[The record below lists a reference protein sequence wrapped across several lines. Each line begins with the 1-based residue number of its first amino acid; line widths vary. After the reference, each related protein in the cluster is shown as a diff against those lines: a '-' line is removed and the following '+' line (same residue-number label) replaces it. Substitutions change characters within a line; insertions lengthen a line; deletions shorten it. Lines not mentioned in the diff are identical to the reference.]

1 MHPVVGLDPAWLSKL
16 RGCFVISAESPALL
30 SGLQLNGGHLG
41 GFLVLKCQKS
51 QELHMSPFGL
61 RLVLK
66 SLSLTLQLI
75 CVLLTLA
82 GAGEGRTVT
91 SLT

>member
-16 RGCFVISAESPALL
+16 RGCFVIGAESPALL

-51 QELHMSPFGL
+51 QELHMSFGL
-61 RLVLK
+61 RLVFK